1 MTKEPRIEPYLTAAQ
16 SRTMTTTVRR
26 VMVADCG
33 IPTTRITILE
43 NTHDRA
49 PGADPLIAK
58 LESLSSTANQM

>member
-1 MTKEPRIEPYLTAAQ
+1 
-16 SRTMTTTVRR
+16 
-26 VMVADCG
+26 MVADCG

-43 NTHDRA
+43 KTNDRA